1 MLDPPI
7 LDGAHMLTKCEGIV
21 LRTNDYGE
29 TNKIITLLTREH
41 GKIGVL
47 ARGAKSRTAACQRF
61 PSRSFMHL
69 LFRKSS
75 GLGTLEQGEMIESMR
90 NIREDLF

>member
-1 MLDPPI
+1 
-7 LDGAHMLTKCEGIV
+7 MLTKCEGIV

-41 GKIGVL
+41 GKSVCWQ
-47 ARGAKSRTAACQRF
+47 GAPKAEQPLVSDF
-61 PSRSFMHL
+61 PAVPLCIF